1 MYSTSNCDGAY
12 LLNIRSVL
20 RLVRLNLILF
30 LELLII
36 YDFSREID
44 KLVDRFQR

>member
-12 LLNIRSVL
+12 LNIRSVL